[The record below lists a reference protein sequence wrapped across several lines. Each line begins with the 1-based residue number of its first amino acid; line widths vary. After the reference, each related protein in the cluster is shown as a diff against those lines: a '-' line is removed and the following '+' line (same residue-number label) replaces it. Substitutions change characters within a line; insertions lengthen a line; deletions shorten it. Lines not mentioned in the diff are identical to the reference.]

1 MRYTAEIDIDP
12 VKMTGHPLHNRSG
25 FVLDRTKLETMS
37 QHLTELTWIRPDETL
52 LQAEPAGEGN
62 MNCTLRITTSH
73 RTFILKQ
80 ARPWVER
87 YPDIAAPVERAAIE
101 ARFYELVAGVETI
114 HRKMPR
120 LLGWY
125 PASHLLM
132 LEDLGDAED
141 CTFLYRDGHLQDDE
155 LRDLIAYLRE
165 LHEAFRA
172 QGRRYGL
179 TNRAMRELNYRHLF
193 VVPLQN
199 DSGLDLDARTPGLQV
214 EADRLRSDAR
224 YRRAVEQLGKQY
236 LADGNCLLH
245 GDFFPGS
252 WLRTSSGI
260 KVIDPEFC
268 FFGPPEFDLGIFM
281 AHLYLARQPH
291 ALAERILTVYQE
303 KGPLDETLARNFGG
317 IEIMRRLLG
326 VAQVPVNM
334 DLQEKTRLL
343 DLSHRLILDQP

>member
-1 MRYTAEIDIDP
+1 
-12 VKMTGHPLHNRSG
+12 MTDHSVYDRSG
-25 FVLDRTKLETMS
+25 FLLDRTKLETIS
-37 QHLTELTWIRPDETL
+37 RHLGELGWMRPGEML
-52 LQAEPAGEGN
+52 SRAVPAGEGN

-87 YPDIAAPVERAAIE
+87 YPDIAAPVERAVIE
-101 ARFYELVAGVETI
+101 ARFYELVAGAEPI
-114 HRKMPR
+114 RRKMPR
-120 LLGWY
+120 LLGWDR
-125 PASHLLM
+125 ASHLLM

-155 LRDLIAYLRE
+155 LRDLIAYLCE
-165 LHEAFRA
+165 LHDAFRS
-172 QGRRYGL
+172 QESRYDL
-179 TNRAMRELNYRHLF
+179 SNRAMRELNYQHLF
-193 VVPLQN
+193 VVPLQDDN
-199 DSGLDLDARTPGLQV
+199 GLDLDARTPGLQA

-252 WLRTSSGI
+252 WLKTSSGI

-268 FFGPPEFDLGIFM
+268 FFGPPEFDLGVFM
-281 AHLYLARQPH
+281 AHIYLARQPH
-291 ALAERILTVYQE
+291 ALAERILTIYQE
-303 KGPLDETLARNFGG
+303 KVPLDGTLARNFAG

-326 VAQVPVNM
+326 VAQVPVKL
-334 DLQEKTRLL
+334 DLQEKSRLL
-343 DLSHRLILDQP
+343 DLSRRLILG